1 MAALRINL
9 HNRDLLGLQLFKEHI
24 NTGREARRHPER
36 RSICGCSEQ
45 QGSCTQLAAE
55 DSSGPLGWGA
65 GEESLACGGGPGALP
80 GLPPKSGWAWES
92 PGIRAGAVAERIR
105 EVSVASSCG
114 SCRLINC
121 LWGEEWR
128 HLYDKDA
135 GKLEGAAVLFTV
147 FILFLL
153 SLNCFKSP
161 VIFLGCHNY
170 KSLRIT
176 RDTHIPKGI
185 I

>member
-1 MAALRINL
+1 MLSWQ
-9 HNRDLLGLQLFKEHI
+9 LQVHSSSV
-24 NTGREARRHPER
+24 GRRR
-36 RSICGCSEQ
+36 
-45 QGSCTQLAAE
+45 
-55 DSSGPLGWGA
+55 W
-65 GEESLACGGGPGALP
+65 
-80 GLPPKSGWAWES
+80 
-92 PGIRAGAVAERIR
+92 
-105 EVSVASSCG
+105 
-114 SCRLINC
+114 
-121 LWGEEWR
+121 

-176 RDTHIPKGI
+176 QDTHVQKGI

>member
-1 MAALRINL
+1 M
-9 HNRDLLGLQLFKEHI
+9 
-24 NTGREARRHPER
+24 
-36 RSICGCSEQ
+36 
-45 QGSCTQLAAE
+45 
-55 DSSGPLGWGA
+55 
-65 GEESLACGGGPGALP
+65 GGGPGASPRAVVGIWL
-80 GLPPKSGWAWES
+80 GLGEPWHGELGGAS
-92 PGIRAGAVAERIR
+92 PGAGAAAERIR
-105 EVSVASSCG
+105 EVSLPSRCG
-114 SCRLINC
+114 NCRFINRPQ
-121 LWGEEWR
+121 GEEWR

-176 RDTHIPKGI
+176 QVTHVQKGI